1 MSIQHLDYSSL
12 MIKKQEDPRAFID
25 SSNRTSPIQT
35 LGMKVLIIGGGV
47 GGLCLAHG
55 LLKTGI
61 EVQVFEQQVRV
72 IDAKSFE
79 DIH

>member
-1 MSIQHLDYSSL
+1 
-12 MIKKQEDPRAFID
+12 
-25 SSNRTSPIQT
+25 
-35 LGMKVLIIGGGV
+35 MKVLIIGGGV

-72 IDAKSFE
+72 TGAKGFKDA
-79 DIH
+79 H